1 MSSTPPSQVTFDSP
15 AEIFATDSNGSF
27 WFPLTVAGEPLVT
40 TGAHDEIRL
49 LVSIWH
55 PSSQRTIDLD
65 RAYVESRASFDPEDE
80 HWFKLAEI
88 EPVVP
93 PYDSGGTFDGW
104 IVLPIFAEKSAFGIS
119 GSGLQPRARIQVR
132 ASAYLVA

>member
-1 MSSTPPSQVTFDSP
+1 MTSTPPRQVLFDSP

-27 WFPLTVAGEPLVT
+27 WFPLLVAGETLVST
-40 TGAHDEIRL
+40 AAYDEIRL

-65 RAYVESRASFDPEDE
+65 RAYVESRASFDPDEE

-93 PYDSGGTFDGW
+93 PYDTGDSFDGW
-104 IVLPIFAEKSAFGIS
+104 IVLPIFAEQSAFGVS
-119 GSGLQPRARIQVR
+119 GSGFQPRARIQVR
-132 ASAYLVA
+132 ATAFLVA